1 MPSAQTRPRFK
12 AAPLPIVPSFQC
24 QCGTVHHAADG
35 RLPVGWTQTAG
46 AVFCLDCARAGIS
59 SRVIRKSNAR
69 SDRLRLRG
77 EVIALLR
84 EGQRLMPPG
93 SEPRMAWV
101 ARVNALLADVS
112 SSAA

>member
-1 MPSAQTRPRFK
+1 MPKTHTRPRFK
-12 AAPLPIVPSFQC
+12 ASPLPTVPSFQC

-35 RLPVGWTQTAG
+35 RLPVGWTQTVG

-59 SRVIRKSNAR
+59 SRVIRRPDAR
-69 SDRLRLRG
+69 SDRQRLHG
-77 EVIALLR
+77 EVIELLR

-93 SEPRMAWV
+93 SERRVAWV

-112 SSAA
+112 ASAA